1 MSTQKNPMQLYS
13 ESAKERYET
22 LSSAIPVPSELQ
34 EWVGYM
40 KVKYGEVIKVHQSKY
55 TNWITALL
63 IVRYGEAE
71 TFWPNKFSEADIRR
85 AARWYHGECPE
96 GVSYITGAHSK
107 RSILTMASLAIM
119 VVLSYLIDPWFLLM
133 SLPIFGTA
141 LTDQTEE
148 SIIDGFNRTGLTVIA
163 DWAITTAYSV
173 GDVVQPATW
182 VDTLQ
187 LCVVAG
193 TSGGSEPS
201 FATVIGTETVD
212 ASVTWQ
218 TCHVGPIKVPIF
230 WALFTAAPGE
240 TGGGTEVSGGAY
252 ARVAYQPTDANYDD
266 PVAGTGKTANTLEI
280 VFPAPVGSNWGL
292 VVSTARMDRLT
303 GTASMFSYVSLT
315 TSQTINDGDQ
325 APKFAVGA
333 LTSTWA

>member
-1 MSTQKNPMQLYS
+1 MSTQKNPAQPYS
-13 ESAKERYET
+13 ESAKERYEK
-22 LSSAIPVPSELQ
+22 LSSAIAVPSELQ

-40 KVKYGEVIKVHQSKY
+40 KVKYGEVVKVHQSKY
-55 TNWITALL
+55 TSWIIALL

-71 TFWPNKFSEADIRR
+71 THWPDKFSEADIQR
-85 AARWYHGECPE
+85 AARWFQGECPE

-107 RSILTMASLAIM
+107 RSILTMASLAVM

-141 LTDQTEE
+141 LTDSAEE
-148 SIIDGFNRTGLTVIA
+148 DMIAGFNRTGLTVIA
-163 DWAITTAYSV
+163 DWAASTSYSV
-173 GDVVQPATW
+173 GDVVQPTTW
-182 VDTLQ
+182 VDTLHRA
-187 LCVVAG
+187 VVAG

-201 FATVIGTETVD
+201 FATVIGTETTD
-212 ASVTWQ
+212 NTVTWQ

-240 TGGGTEVSGGAY
+240 TGGGTEVTGGAY
-252 ARVAYQPTDANYDD
+252 ARVAYQPTDANYDA
-266 PVAGTGKTANTLEI
+266 PVAGTGKTANTLDI
-280 VFPAPVGSNWGL
+280 LFPAPVGANWGT
-292 VVSTARMDRLT
+292 VVSTARVDRLT
-303 GTASMFSYVSLT
+303 GTATMFSYVSLT
-315 TSQTINDGDQ
+315 ASQVINDGDQ